1 MAQTCTVIQ
10 ADPNTLATALAAL
23 SSGVSIVEKTTSA
36 GKFLVIEDT
45 TVASQT
51 FVVIAG
57 DPDKLAADLTALV
70 SGGATID
77 LIIPTF
83 SASHY
88 VVAYS

>member
-10 ADPNTLATALAAL
+10 ADPWTLASEL
-23 SSGVSIVEKTTSA
+23 SSIGSGVAIVEKTSSA
-36 GKFLVIEDT
+36 GKFLVVLDSAI
-45 TVASQT
+45 SGQT
-51 FVVIAG
+51 FEVITG
-57 DPDKLAADLTALV
+57 DPDKLVSDLTALV
-70 SGGATID
+70 GAGSVID